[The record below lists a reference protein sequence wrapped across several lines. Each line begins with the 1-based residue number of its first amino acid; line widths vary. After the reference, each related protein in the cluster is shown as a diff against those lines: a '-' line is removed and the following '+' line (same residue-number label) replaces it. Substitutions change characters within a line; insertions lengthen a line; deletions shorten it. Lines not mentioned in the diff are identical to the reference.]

1 MMASRK
7 MWFVGALA
15 LVPVLS
21 GANDLE
27 VASGW
32 AAAPVK
38 IDGTAEKW
46 SALAKA
52 VGDAPLILGVQ
63 NDGDYLYLFVKT
75 SDLRSRMLI
84 ERAGL
89 TVWVNAEGKTEKG
102 FGVRF
107 PVGNGRT
114 GWQQGRPGQPGQPGQ
129 SGQPGQRMSRRG
141 AQGRQGSG
149 ETQTPAATPR
159 PVEFE
164 LIGPAES
171 NRARVPSAP
180 GQPFAV
186 ALGGDPTATAVE
198 FRIPLKA
205 TEGHPLAVGAAPG
218 ATIALGLSTER
229 SWGLRGQGRRGGAPQ
244 GQASQAGA
252 PTPAASQG
260 TAAGTAPAG
269 THGAKGAAVQLG
281 APGQAAPAATAGAQA
296 ASTPAAAGDGQGSAA
311 SVTPAYGRQG
321 RRPGAGGRGGGEMSS
336 PLNVWV
342 KVTLAQPASGKSGSA
357 VSAPAPATT
366 AKTMKLTPAA
376 KATVAP
382 TRTPV
387 PAKTPVPQTTQ

>member
-7 MWFVGALA
+7 LWFVGALA

-46 SALAKA
+46 SALAKP
-52 VGDAPLILGVQ
+52 VGDAPLIVGVQ
-63 NDGDYLYLFVKT
+63 NDADYLYLFVKT
-75 SDLRSRMLI
+75 SDQGSRMQI

-107 PVGNGRT
+107 PVGNGRM
-114 GWQQGRPGQPGQPGQ
+114 GWQQGQPGQAGRPGQPGQRG
-129 SGQPGQRMSRRG
+129 SRG
-141 AQGRQGSG
+141 GTQGRQGSG
-149 ETQTPAATPR
+149 EAQALAATPR

-171 NRARVPSAP
+171 NRARVPSAAD
-180 GQPFAV
+180 QPFAV
-186 ALGGDPTATAVE
+186 ALGADPTATTVE

-205 TEGHPLAVGAAPG
+205 TAGHPLAVGAAPG

-229 SWGLRGQGRRGGAPQ
+229 SWGARGQGRRGGEPQ
-244 GQASQAGA
+244 GQAAQAGA
-252 PTPAASQG
+252 PTSAASQG
-260 TAAGTAPAG
+260 TSAAAAAAGTDG
-269 THGAKGAAVQLG
+269 GAGAAVQLG
-281 APGQAAPAATAGAQA
+281 TPGQAASAAPAGAQA
-296 ASTPAAAGDGQGSAA
+296 ASTPAAPGDGQGSSSPVA
-311 SVTPAYGRQG
+311 PGFGRQG
-321 RRPGAGGRGGGEMSS
+321 RRSGAAGRGGREMSN

-342 KVTLAQPASGKSGSA
+342 KVTLAQPPASGKSASA
-357 VSAPAPATT
+357 VPAPATT
-366 AKTMKLTPAA
+366 AKTTKAAPAA

-387 PAKTPVPQTTQ
+387 PAKTPVPPTT